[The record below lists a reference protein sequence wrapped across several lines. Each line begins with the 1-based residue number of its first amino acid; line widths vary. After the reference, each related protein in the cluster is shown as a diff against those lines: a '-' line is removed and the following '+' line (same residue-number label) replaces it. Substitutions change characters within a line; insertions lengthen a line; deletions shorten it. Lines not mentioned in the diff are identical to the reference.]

1 MRRLCGL
8 SVCNVGVTGGLA
20 ACDLACG
27 APWRGLCGKTSPAT
41 AGLPSTMTANNARGV
56 RARAP
61 RPTVLSAVNP
71 CTRPVPCPS
80 IGPGDHGVHPRC
92 IRECITASRSLLT
105 LCILIAITLVVGG
118 MPVSVVVMRDICIVM
133 MMVLM
138 HIVMICLVAPVT
150 PRITAM
156 MAPWIVVILVISVV
170 VHPVHVLIVVW
181 HAVATVMLE
190 IVSVALSFLFL

>member
-1 MRRLCGL
+1 
-8 SVCNVGVTGGLA
+8 
-20 ACDLACG
+20 
-27 APWRGLCGKTSPAT
+27 
-41 AGLPSTMTANNARGV
+41 
-56 RARAP
+56 
-61 RPTVLSAVNP
+61 
-71 CTRPVPCPS
+71 
-80 IGPGDHGVHPRC
+80 
-92 IRECITASRSLLT
+92 
-105 LCILIAITLVVGG
+105 
-118 MPVSVVVMRDICIVM
+118 